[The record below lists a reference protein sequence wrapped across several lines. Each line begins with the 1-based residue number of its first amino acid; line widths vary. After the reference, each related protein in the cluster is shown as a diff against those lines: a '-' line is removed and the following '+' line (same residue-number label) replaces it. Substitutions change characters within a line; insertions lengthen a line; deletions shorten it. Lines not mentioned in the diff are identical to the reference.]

1 MLSVNVYVTN
11 LSAERLWDVAKPMP
25 PQVHINVNINIL
37 GFEGRSDVTAEA
49 PFVFTVNFVPSIAQI
64 SIKGRAHINGDAGE
78 IKKILDE
85 SKQQKPPPMAIVQ
98 AVSNASMA
106 EAILLSKT
114 LNIPPPLPPLPAQQQ
129 VQSTKAPEM
138 RYTT

>member
-1 MLSVNVYVTN
+1 MLTVNVFVTN
-11 LSAERLWDVAKPMP
+11 LSGERLWDVAKPLP
-25 PQVHINVNINIL
+25 PQVHIAVNINVL
-37 GFEGRSDVTAEA
+37 GFEEKSDVMVEA

-64 SIKGRAHINGDAGE
+64 SIRGRAHINGESEE

-85 SKQQKPPPMAIVQ
+85 SKQQKPPPLAIVQ

-114 LNIPPPLPPLPAQQQ
+114 LNIPPPLPPLPAQAQP
-129 VQSTKAPEM
+129 TKPSDSK
-138 RYTT
+138 YTA

>member
-1 MLSVNVYVTN
+1 MLTVNVSVTN
-11 LSAERLWDVAKPMP
+11 LSGERLWDVSKPMP
-25 PQVHINVNINIL
+25 PQVHINVNINIMGL
-37 GFEGRSDVTAEA
+37 EEKSDVAAEA

-64 SIKGRAHINGDAGE
+64 SVRGRAFITGESAE
-78 IKKILDE
+78 IKKMMDE
-85 SKQQKPPPMAIVQ
+85 SKEQKPPPIAVVQ

-114 LNIPPPLPPLPAQQQ
+114 LNIPPPLPPLP
-129 VQSTKAPEM
+129 VQTQPMKPPDG

>member
-1 MLSVNVYVTN
+1 MLTVNVFVTN
-11 LSAERLWDVAKPMP
+11 LSGERLWDVAKPLP
-25 PQVHINVNINIL
+25 PQVHIAVNINVL
-37 GFEGRSDVTAEA
+37 GFEGKSDVMVEA

-64 SIKGRAHINGDAGE
+64 SIRGRAHINGESEE

-85 SKQQKPPPMAIVQ
+85 SKQQKPPPLAIVQ

-114 LNIPPPLPPLPAQQQ
+114 LNIPPPLPPLPAQAQP
-129 VQSTKAPEM
+129 TKPSDSK
-138 RYTT
+138 YTA